1 MAQTAAPC
9 TRQCTVA
16 VMGLESAPRLLY
28 GRALVAVGVA
38 ALLLRRFG
46 TTRTLRTVGHLPLRG
61 HRRVPDAAV
70 VEAVR
75 RAGARLGA
83 DCLPQAVA
91 LAALLPGDRHDM
103 AVILGCR
110 RYDAGAWGAHAWVT
124 RRAEVF
130 DPSPAG
136 PHTALARFE
145 AASRWVPMPIAQQD
159 AHR

>member
-16 VMGLESAPRLLY
+16 TMAEETAPRRLY
-28 GRALVAVGVA
+28 ARALVAVALA

-46 TTRTLRTVGHLPLRG
+46 TTRTLRAMARLPLRS
-61 HRRVPDAAV
+61 RRTVPDAAV
-70 VEAVR
+70 IDAVR
-75 RAGARLGA
+75 RAGGRLGA
-83 DCLPQAVA
+83 DCLPQAAA
-91 LAALLPGDRHDM
+91 LAALLPGNRHDM

-124 RRAEVF
+124 RAGEAF

-145 AASRWVPMPIAQQD
+145 AASRWVPMPIAPQD